1 MQQPESQP
9 ASSLD
14 PIDRRDRPLAVIAL
28 LFTAFI
34 LQATDVAWARE
45 PDAVISTGREGGN
58 YYYIGQRLKSAM
70 LLEHDTWLEVLT
82 SRGSLQN
89 LRRFDD
95 PQSPVGIAL
104 TQTDAL
110 NHYLRQHPEFAEDF
124 LVLGDVGKECV
135 FIVVGHESG
144 LTTAANLKEETGGEL
159 SVDDAE
165 SGASVTFEHMT
176 ELEPRFRA
184 ITPVSVDVMEAL
196 LQIKVAGEHTKLR
209 AAMIVQRPKALSPPI
224 ETVLE
229 NPDTYRFV
237 PIAEADIGNAKLPD
251 GSAVYTFERVA
262 VGGKSDR
269 RSVEIDTL
277 CTRGLMLASKEK
289 LGKDLRSQFSA
300 LMLKSA
306 AKIIG
311 SDE

>member
-1 MQQPESQP
+1 MERAESRP
-9 ASSLD
+9 ASSLNL
-14 PIDRRDRPLAVIAL
+14 IDRRDRLLAVIAL
-28 LFTAFI
+28 LFTAII
-34 LQATDVAWARE
+34 LQAPGAAWARE
-45 PDAVISTGREGGN
+45 PDAAMSTGREGGN

-70 LLEHDTWLEVLT
+70 LLEHDTWFEVLT

-89 LRRFDD
+89 LRRLDD
-95 PQSPVGIAL
+95 PESPVGIAL
-104 TQTDAL
+104 TQADAL
-110 NHYLRQHPEFAEDF
+110 NHYLQQHPEFVEDF

-135 FIVVGHESG
+135 FIVVGQESG
-144 LTTAANLKEETGGEL
+144 LTTAADLKKETGGEL

-176 ELEPRFRA
+176 ELDPRFRA

-196 LQIKVAGEHTKLR
+196 LQIKVAGERTKLR
-209 AAMIVQRPKALSPPI
+209 AAMIVQRPKALSEPI
-224 ETVLE
+224 KTVLE

-237 PIAEADIGNAKLPD
+237 PITEVDIGNAKLPD

-262 VGGKSDR
+262 VGGKSNR

-277 CTRGLMLASKEK
+277 CTRGLMLASKKK
-289 LGKDLRSQFSA
+289 LAKDLRSHLSA
-300 LMLKSA
+300 LMLKSSP
-306 AKIIG
+306 KIIG